1 MEWRVGRCLGRR
13 AGYLY
18 RGYGGDWKGLVKNDE
33 RWVGR
38 GGSVKWKVERDIK
51 CGTRLMV

>member
-1 MEWRVGRCLGRR
+1 VGC
-13 AGYLY
+13 LY
-18 RGYGGDWKGLVKNDE
+18 RDYGGDWKGLVKNDE

-38 GGSVKWKVERDIK
+38 GRSVKWKAERDIK